1 MVLTQCGDMPHDATC
16 ESIELL
22 GREVMPEFRE
32 REEKRQREKAER
44 VAPIIERAMKRKR
57 APQLP
62 RSTGPTI
69 IKAVGGYGGAIS
81 PIKRKGTECSAHI
94 EITLLI

>member
-44 VAPIIERAMKRKR
+44 VAPIIKGAMKPKL
-57 APQLP
+57 APQLT
-62 RSTGPTI
+62 RSTSPTI
-69 IKAVGGYGGAIS
+69 IKPARSYGRLRSLSRPRCPAKSRHLANIL
-81 PIKRKGTECSAHI
+81 T
-94 EITLLI
+94 